1 LLDLNMPVM
10 DGYQVLQHLKANP
23 RTVLIPVIV
32 LTTSDDPR
40 EIQRCYELGCNAY
53 VVKSADYEQFT
64 EAMRRLGLFLAVSR
78 MPQGGISLTI
88 PGAPCGIGLAVSK
101 PTGWSAPA
109 AGKDP
114 GGLQD

>member
-1 LLDLNMPVM
+1 
-10 DGYQVLQHLKANP
+10 
-23 RTVLIPVIV
+23 VLIPVIV

-78 MPQGGISLTI
+78 MPQGGSL
-88 PGAPCGIGLAVSK
+88 
-101 PTGWSAPA
+101 
-109 AGKDP
+109 
-114 GGLQD
+114 